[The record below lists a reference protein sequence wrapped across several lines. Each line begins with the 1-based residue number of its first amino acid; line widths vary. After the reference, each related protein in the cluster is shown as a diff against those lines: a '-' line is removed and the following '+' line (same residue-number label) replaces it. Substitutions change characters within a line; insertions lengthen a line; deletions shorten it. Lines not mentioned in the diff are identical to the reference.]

1 MVGNPS
7 WTEPSLNGIESILK
21 MGHYLAI
28 ILDRESFFSNPFV
41 KLVNSETIMN
51 IFRSAK
57 FQFCLLVIGLALSL
71 PKESVV
77 SQTLPLPQTLT
88 ALTSAQGKQL
98 LKESQA
104 QDDFIPLFSQ
114 FVTQENQA
122 FCGVA
127 SAAIVLNALNVPA
140 PLATEWKRNY
150 FTQDNLFN
158 SQTETV
164 ISRQQIERQGL
175 TLAQLA
181 AIFESYPVKAEI
193 HYGGD
198 LSLDAFRKMVSQNLK
213 QDKNFVVVNYSRR
226 AIGQEGGGHISP
238 LAAYNAEK
246 DEFLILDVSRYKYP
260 PVWISAR
267 NLWEAIKTVDST
279 SQKTRGIIFVSI
291 PPSH

>member
-7 WTEPSLNGIESILK
+7 QTEPSLNGIESILK

-28 ILDRESFFSNPFV
+28 ILDRESFFSNPFA
-41 KLVNSETIMN
+41 KSVNSETIMN

-57 FQFCLLVIGLALSL
+57 FQFFLLVIGLALSL

-77 SQTLPLPQTLT
+77 SQTLPLPPTLT
-88 ALTSAQGKQL
+88 SLTSAQGKQL

-140 PLATEWKRNY
+140 PFATEWKRNY

-158 SQTETV
+158 PQTEAV
-164 ISRQQIERQGL
+164 IARQQIERQGL

-213 QDKNFVVVNYSRR
+213 GRKAGAIFLHWRLITRR
-226 AIGQEGGGHISP
+226 RMS
-238 LAAYNAEK
+238 
-246 DEFLILDVSRYKYP
+246 F
-260 PVWISAR
+260 
-267 NLWEAIKTVDST
+267 
-279 SQKTRGIIFVSI
+279 
-291 PPSH
+291 